1 MRHLFL
7 ASVAALLGGC
17 LYTDIRSPR
26 AYRSATPSE
35 LKTTPADL
43 VLTGSACNQYYL
55 YLLALGDGGYHAAVK
70 KALEGQPQ
78 ETILYDVK
86 TDVKVTSVLLGLYTK
101 TCTNVQGRAG
111 KA

>member
-1 MRHLFL
+1 MKPLLL
-7 ASVAALLGGC
+7 ALAASLLGGC
-17 LYTDIRSPR
+17 LYTDVRSPR

-35 LKTTPADL
+35 LKTTPTDA
-43 VLTGSACNQYYL
+43 VLTGSACNQYFL
-55 YLLALGDGGYHAAVK
+55 YLVALGDGGYHAAVK
-70 KALEGQPQ
+70 KALQGQPP

-86 TDVKVTSVLLGLYTK
+86 TDVKVTSVLLGLYTR